1 MTASRPTPV
10 LSIRHVSVS
19 YPARRNG
26 LAGFLG
32 ATAPREVVHDVSLDI
47 AEGETLGLVGESG
60 CGKTTLARAV
70 MGLVPVSA
78 GAIQVGHQPD
88 PRPPKPKT
96 RNPKSETPKPRNPGN
111 PESRHTG
118 TAHLAQMVFQDP
130 FSSLNPRLTVLELLS
145 EAPVVHGL
153 WPRAERR
160 ERARALLADVGLP
173 PDILLRYP
181 HAFSGG
187 QRQRLNIARA
197 LALEPR
203 LLVCDE
209 PVSAL
214 DVSVQAQVLNLL
226 VDLQR
231 RRGLA
236 MLFITHDLAVVRHV
250 ADRVAVMQEGR
261 IVEEGP
267 ADRVL
272 SAPEHP
278 YTRKLLDACL
288 D

>member
-1 MTASRPTPV
+1 MLLAVS
-10 LSIRHVSVS
+10 HVSIA
-19 YPARRNG
+19 YPARRHG
-26 LAGFLG
+26 LAGALG
-32 ATAPREVVHDVSLDI
+32 ATAPREVVHDVSFTLD
-47 AEGETLGLVGESG
+47 AGETLGLVGESG
-60 CGKTTLARAV
+60 CGKTTLARAI
-70 MGLVPVSA
+70 MGLVPIASGTISLANEKSGRGTV
-78 GAIQVGHQPD
+78 
-88 PRPPKPKT
+88 RP
-96 RNPKSETPKPRNPGN
+96 
-111 PESRHTG
+111 
-118 TAHLAQMVFQDP
+118 AQMVFQDP
-130 FSSLNPRLTVLELLS
+130 FSSLNPRLTVLDLLS

-153 WPRAERR
+153 WTKSER
-160 ERARALLADVGLP
+160 EDRARALLADVGLP

-197 LALEPR
+197 LSLKPR

-231 RRGLA
+231 RHGLA
-236 MLFITHDLAVVRHV
+236 MLFISHDIAVVRHV
-250 ADRVAVMQEGR
+250 ADRVAVMQSGR
-261 IVEEGP
+261 IVELGP

-272 SAPEHP
+272 SKPEHP
-278 YTRKLLDACL
+278 YTRRLLDACL

>member
-1 MTASRPTPV
+1 MTDSRPTPV
-10 LSIRHVSVS
+10 LSVRHVSVS

-32 ATAPREVVHDVSLDI
+32 ATAPREVVHDVSLNV

-70 MGLVPVSA
+70 MGLVPVSSGFIEVA
-78 GAIQVGHQPD
+78 SG
-88 PRPPKPKT
+88 PPASRLPSSAPSAPQTGNGK
-96 RNPKSETPKPRNPGN
+96 RETANGKPR
-111 PESRHTG
+111 E
-118 TAHLAQMVFQDP
+118 AQMVFQDP

-153 WPRAERR
+153 WPKAERR
-160 ERARALLADVGLP
+160 ERTRALLADVGLP

-236 MLFITHDLAVVRHV
+236 MLFITHDLAVVRHI
-250 ADRVAVMQEGR
+250 ADRVAVMEAGR

-267 ADRVL
+267 ADRIL

-278 YTRKLLDACL
+278 CTRKLLDACL